1 MRRPALLCATVAAAL
16 AIGGCGAPDRS
27 GVDRDGL
34 ALVTVEAGSDA
45 AVAGQAISLPDG
57 GALVTYG
64 DALDGQPAIRARG
77 GELRALRDYIG
88 WGWAT
93 ALVAGMRVTAVLV
106 CHSDAPPQR
115 LAVVGSED
123 GGGSWDRRTLAA
135 APAGATGAGARS
147 AHQEFR
153 LAIRDSASADAA
165 ATRSVRFVSEDGG
178 RRWWQLAD
186 GQ

>member
-1 MRRPALLCATVAAAL
+1 MRRPALLLATLAAAL
-16 AIGGCGAPDRS
+16 AGTGCGAPERS
-27 GVDRDGL
+27 GDSL
-34 ALVTVEAGSDA
+34 ALVTVEAGHDA
-45 AVAGQAISLPDG
+45 IVAGQAIGLPSG

-64 DALDGQPAIRARG
+64 DALDGQPAIRTRS

-93 ALVAGMRVTAVLV
+93 ALVAGTRVTAVLV

-115 LAVVGSED
+115 LMVVGSED
-123 GGGSWDRRTLAA
+123 GGGSWERRMLAA
-135 APAGATGAGARS
+135 PPAAATGPDART

-153 LAIRDSASADAA
+153 LAIRDGAA
-165 ATRSVRFVSEDGG
+165 GDATRSVRFVSEDGG
-178 RRWWQLAD
+178 RMWWQMAD

>member
-1 MRRPALLCATVAAAL
+1 MRRPALLPALLAAAL
-16 AIGGCGAPDRS
+16 AAAGCGPPQRT
-27 GVDRDGL
+27 GGDGL
-34 ALVTVEAGSDA
+34 ALVTVEAGRDA
-45 AVAGQAISLPDG
+45 VVAGQAISLPDG

-64 DALDGQPAIRARG
+64 DALDGQPAIRARS

-115 LAVVGSED
+115 LLVVGSED
-123 GGGSWDRRTLAA
+123 GGGSWERRMLASPPAA
-135 APAGATGAGARS
+135 AGGAGARA

-153 LAIRDSASADAA
+153 LAIRDGAPGETA
-165 ATRSVRFVSEDGG
+165 RSVRFVSEDGG
-178 RRWWQLAD
+178 RMWWQMAD

>member
-1 MRRPALLCATVAAAL
+1 MRRPVLSCALLAATL
-16 AIGGCGAPDRS
+16 ATAGCGPAERAGGDP
-27 GVDRDGL
+27 L

-45 AVAGQAISLPDG
+45 VVAGQSIGLPDG

-93 ALVAGMRVTAVLV
+93 ALVAGRRVTAVLV

-115 LAVVGSED
+115 LLVVGSED
-123 GGGSWDRRTLAA
+123 GGGSWDRRMLAA
-135 APAGATGAGARS
+135 PPAAASGQSART

-153 LAIRDSASADAA
+153 LAIRDGAPGDAA
-165 ATRSVRFVSEDGG
+165 RSVRFVSEDGG
-178 RRWWQLAD
+178 RMWWQMAD